1 MSALHWEN
9 CLCTSYSALQEVSR
23 RKIHR
28 QRQKLFWVQ
37 ACHHAFSQGRR
48 SQVHCICIKTLRN
61 PTDFFEYFLRC
72 CIALFFFCVF
82 PTRKQITKR
91 CRFSRQRRKFAFYF
105 FALACLNV
113 VQCTTDS
120 ASISNAIG
128 HCFDSPTCSGWVL
141 FFPSIPLSPCCIPQV
156 DAEEA
161 TFVCRD
167 RPRPREKGETD

>member
-1 MSALHWEN
+1 MPSCILSRASQPSALRMHQN
-9 CLCTSYSALQEVSR
+9 SAKPNR
-23 RKIHR
+23 
-28 QRQKLFWVQ
+28 
-37 ACHHAFSQGRR
+37 
-48 SQVHCICIKTLRN
+48 
-61 PTDFFEYFLRC
+61 FFGYFIRC
-72 CIALFFFCVF
+72 CIALFFIFCVF
-82 PTRKQITKR
+82 PTKKQSTKGVDFPGSKKN
-91 CRFSRQRRKFAFYF
+91 CFLL